1 MCLRQTCRL
10 DQEKGR
16 VTIQSNSSKP
26 RARLALPDAS
36 EMGSLDV
43 QVRHVSDQREV
54 NSKSRDTPATMDD
67 CAAALLNQVFRVW
80 VSNVILACVLVSM
93 SCFLACE
100 DVCSLHSPPLP

>member
-67 CAAALLNQVFRVW
+67 CAAALLNPGVQSVGFECHTRVR
-80 VSNVILACVLVSM
+80 ACVHVVFSGM
-93 SCFLACE
+93 
-100 DVCSLHSPPLP
+100 